1 MKKKGKIILFSIIT
15 LVIFLVGFMVI
26 FNSRENISLESEE
39 YVFEYGEKVCS
50 KVECYLKDASS
61 TKNINEYELD
71 IKDLIIKDDKLVS
84 KESEYLNVGEYKLT
98 VKNKENQK
106 DITIK
111 ITDTTSPEFIEFNDS
126 IILEQNSVDID
137 LTSFF
142 SASDLSDVKIK
153 VEGEVNLSKVGE
165 YSAKVIAT
173 DSYNNFS
180 EKETIIKVVDLET
193 AKKDGIVSKN
203 LKGEIYKS
211 AAMIEYENNKNK
223 PTNNSQNNSTKK
235 PSTSTNSNNKPT
247 SGNSSNNSN
256 NSSNNASTSKFHK
269 DISDSYFSQI
279 NAYRKSRGLAELP
292 VTPEA
297 QAEADRRAKEISVN
311 YSHDGSGYGF
321 GENIGNGGIGSDFFT
336 AWKNSPSHHAAMI
349 REEIVAMA
357 VSVYEVNGMWY
368 AVTVFRMNY

>member
-71 IKDLIIKDDKLVS
+71 IKDLIIKDDTLVS

-98 VKNKENQK
+98 VKNKKNQK

-153 VEGEVNLSKVGE
+153 VEREVDLTKVGE
-165 YSAKVIAT
+165 YSVKIIAT
-173 DSYNNFS
+173 DAYNNSS
-180 EKETIIKVVDLET
+180 EKEAIVKVVDLET

-211 AAMIEYENNKNK
+211 AAMVEYENNKNK

-235 PSTSTNSNNKPT
+235 PGTSTNSSNKPT
-247 SGNSSNNSN
+247 SGNSSNNS
-256 NSSNNASTSKFHK
+256 SNNASIPKFRK

-292 VTPEA
+292 VTLEA

-349 REEIVAMA
+349 REETVAMA